1 MHHRFDEGA
10 LLRILDMRHHMEYS
24 IDADGNSA
32 NFLVIAAL
40 YCCIYVTMSRLRR
53 DKYNLTK
60 KKKPLLIGIS
70 IYSRT
75 KILDR
80 GYCATKYQNIKFKL

>member
-40 YCCIYVTMSRLRR
+40 VLLYIR
-53 DKYNLTK
+53 DHEPPPERQIQFDEEKETTSHWHFYL
-60 KKKPLLIGIS
+60 
-70 IYSRT
+70 
-75 KILDR
+75 
-80 GYCATKYQNIKFKL
+80 

>member
-40 YCCIYVTMSRLRR
+40 VLLYIRDHERPP
-53 DKYNLTK
+53 DKYNLTEK
-60 KKKPLLIGIS
+60 KKQLLIGIS